1 MNKSV
6 SIIGS
11 GISGLCMGA
20 LLVKKGFDV
29 SIYEKSSFVGGRTK
43 SSIYK
48 NHILDNGFHIMP
60 FYKTSAVYKL
70 LEEIGIVNDLKLAK
84 VNDIAFYENKKYHKY
99 PKGIT
104 DILKFS
110 LLPLS
115 GRISLLKVM
124 LPMAFASVEKS
135 EKFDNTSMMQI
146 IDKLDRKTRAFFDAV
161 CILAFADSPEHVAL
175 GEFMRM
181 IIRANPFKG
190 GTSELAYLAQGGYDT
205 ICKLV
210 ANYITSNGGKIFL
223 GKSVKQVKIQN
234 TKAEGIILEDGTNV
248 NSDCV
253 VVTNPAYLAIKELF
267 EPNLLDQS
275 LHSMA
280 KRLEKTTSVIEAHFC
295 CSDRLDTR
303 QLVFP
308 VGDYMTKGIFFV
320 TNIASAV
327 SPKGEYLI
335 MAGAP
340 VPSEDTK
347 NPQKIKEL
355 TEKMKDEISQI
366 YPNFTKSLIWERS
379 MAWNLVESVVK
390 EPGLVWKQKFPHQT
404 NVTGLFFVGDST
416 ISYGIG
422 TDSAAQSSFLC
433 YPKIIEHL
441 TSG

>member
-1 MNKSV
+1 MKKSIV
-6 SIIGS
+6 IIGS
-11 GISGLCMGA
+11 GIAGLCMGA
-20 LLVKKGFDV
+20 LLVKQGFDV
-29 SIYEKSSFVGGRTK
+29 TIYEKSSFVGGRTK
-43 SSIYK
+43 SSVYK

-124 LPMAFASVEKS
+124 LPMAFSSVQKS
-135 EKFDNTSMMQI
+135 EKYDNTSMMNVI
-146 IDKLDRKTRAFFDAV
+146 GRLDRKTRAFFDAV

-190 GTSELAYLAQGGYDT
+190 GTSELAYPAEGGYDT

-210 ANYITSNGGKIFL
+210 SNYITEKGGKIHL
-223 GKSVKQVKIQN
+223 GQAVKQVKVQN
-234 TKAEGIILEDGTNV
+234 NKVTGVILQDGNLV
-248 NSDCV
+248 ESDCV
-253 VVTNPAYLAIKELF
+253 IVTHPAYLAIRELF
-267 EPNLLDQS
+267 EPNILDKS
-275 LHSMA
+275 LQSMA
-280 KRLEKTTSVIEAHFC
+280 KKLEKTTSVIEAHFC
-295 CSDRLDTR
+295 CSDKLDSR

-320 TNIASAV
+320 TNIASSV

-340 VPSEDTK
+340 VPSEDTE

-355 TEKMKDEISQI
+355 TQKMKEEISEI

-379 MAWNLVESVVK
+379 MAWKLVESVVK
-390 EPGLVWKQKFPHQT
+390 EPGLVWKQKFPHET
-404 NVTGLFFVGDST
+404 NISGLFFVGDST

-433 YPKIIEHL
+433 YPKILKHL
-441 TSG
+441 Q